1 MLIQEQDREQ
11 QLHHHHQKATTSSS
25 SSSSL
30 QFVDQNWRKAVA
42 VSLGQGADSTLTRK
56 IREKKEKKKKSKKVL
71 DRLLSAAK
79 SLAPTR
85 QLLRQGE
92 GGSSERE
99 LDNKKKKQKKTE
111 GSSTKTRSSRS
122 SPSPS
127 FLLSSSSVVNS
138 KGKGM
143 AAANSVPP
151 PTQSSSRTSSISSTT
166 NGSLSSSTSN
176 SEAMSSLSLTDDWSP
191 SGPGRSEEGIERVA
205 IVQPISDDQLNH
217 STNATGAITTR
228 GGVGSWQEYIYP
240 LVAALLATAT
250 ATDQDVECQSVVTGR
265 QEAQSLAI
273 ELANQKALRI
283 HKATTTTAGIST
295 TATSS
300 LFVERIIR
308 YEQLTCAKC
317 AFVLHQAVTL
327 QCGHSICRKCCTVAT
342 TSATSA
348 STSTPSFPPSSSSQ
362 RQLIPVIHCV
372 KCGRSQVL
380 QQSQSQSGAADGSPS
395 QLKTNVSVMAIVD
408 KWWAAELEAVD
419 WRQKGNRAFNQE
431 QLDTARQHY
440 DKAIQAGIVPQS
452 ISLLSYILVL
462 FKSNI
467 NTNLIIIVTH

>member
-1 MLIQEQDREQ
+1 MKRI
-11 QLHHHHQKATTSSS
+11 
-25 SSSSL
+25 
-30 QFVDQNWRKAVA
+30 
-42 VSLGQGADSTLTRK
+42 
-56 IREKKEKKKKSKKVL
+56 IKKSKKVL

-79 SLAPTR
+79 SLAPSR

-99 LDNKKKKQKKTE
+99 LDSKKKKQKKTE
-111 GSSTKTRSSRS
+111 GSSTQTRSPRS

-250 ATDQDVECQSVVTGR
+250 ATDQDVECQSVATGR

-283 HKATTTTAGIST
+283 HKATTTTAGSV
-295 TATSS
+295 TSS

-348 STSTPSFPPSSSSQ
+348 STSTPSFPPPSFSSSQ
-362 RQLIPVIHCV
+362 RQLISVIHCV

-408 KWWAAELEAVD
+408 K
-419 WRQKGNRAFNQE
+419 
-431 QLDTARQHY
+431 
-440 DKAIQAGIVPQS
+440 
-452 ISLLSYILVL
+452 
-462 FKSNI
+462 
-467 NTNLIIIVTH
+467 